1 MASRSFLKN
10 WKILDFASLLL
21 GEFTRSIKPI
31 KDVSS
36 TSLTFVEFNS
46 FKTALCFR
54 QYHDGRPRG
63 PLWKGKKLI
72 GKEALFVISGFKRF
86 NDDEDKLHKFIKT
99 HVLRL
104 LKMDMI
110 AVLTE
115 LERQEQVSLA
125 LMMFK
130 VMQKQ
135 DWYKPDAYLYKD
147 LIIALAR
154 AKKMDEVLQL
164 WESMRKENLFP
175 DSQTYTEVI
184 RGFLNYGSPADA
196 MNIYEDMKNSPDPPE
211 ELPFRILLKGLLPH
225 PLLRNKVKQDF
236 EEIFPDSSIYDPPQ
250 EIFGAR

>member
-125 LMMFK
+125 LMVFT
-130 VMQKQ
+130 
-135 DWYKPDAYLYKD
+135 L
-147 LIIALAR
+147 L
-154 AKKMDEVLQL
+154 
-164 WESMRKENLFP
+164 
-175 DSQTYTEVI
+175 
-184 RGFLNYGSPADA
+184 
-196 MNIYEDMKNSPDPPE
+196 
-211 ELPFRILLKGLLPH
+211 ILLH
-225 PLLRNKVKQDF
+225 F
-236 EEIFPDSSIYDPPQ
+236 
-250 EIFGAR
+250 